1 MTSDSIDFLERTPR
15 NDRKSISQEA
25 YLCHSYVTSDG
36 LCACVI
42 ADEGPIHI
50 LINSL
55 GNVFGLVFAGYDF
68 QHSNHF

>member
-1 MTSDSIDFLERTPR
+1 MSDSTDFLERTPR

-42 ADEGPIHI
+42 ADEGSIHI
-50 LINSL
+50 LIISL
-55 GNVFGLVFAGYDF
+55 ENVLSVSFSGYDF
-68 QHSNHF
+68 QHSNHS

>member
-1 MTSDSIDFLERTPR
+1 MSDSTDFLERTPR

-42 ADEGPIHI
+42 ADEGSIHI
-50 LINSL
+50 LIISIE
-55 GNVFGLVFAGYDF
+55 NVLSVSFSGYDF
-68 QHSNHF
+68 QHSNHS

>member
-1 MTSDSIDFLERTPR
+1 MSDSTDFLERTPR

-42 ADEGPIHI
+42 ADEGSIHI
-50 LINSL
+50 LIIPL
-55 GNVFGLVFAGYDF
+55 ENVLSISFSGYDF
-68 QHSNHF
+68 QHSNHS

>member
-1 MTSDSIDFLERTPR
+1 MSDSTDFLERTPR

-42 ADEGPIHI
+42 ADEGSIHI
-50 LINSL
+50 LIISL
-55 GNVFGLVFAGYDF
+55 ENVLSVSFSGYYF
-68 QHSNHF
+68 QHSNHS

>member
-1 MTSDSIDFLERTPR
+1 MSDSTNFLERTPR

-42 ADEGPIHI
+42 ADEGSIHI
-50 LINSL
+50 LIISL
-55 GNVFGLVFAGYDF
+55 ENVLSVSFSGYDF
-68 QHSNHF
+68 QHSNHS